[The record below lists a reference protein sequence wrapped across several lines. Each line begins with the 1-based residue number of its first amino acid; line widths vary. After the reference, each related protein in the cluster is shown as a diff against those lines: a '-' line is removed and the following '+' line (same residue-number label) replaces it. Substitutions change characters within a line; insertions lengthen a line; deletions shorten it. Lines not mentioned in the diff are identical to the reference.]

1 MLESTG
7 ETSDGRSLGQL
18 KDEIVLFFF
27 FFKEKVTFRDTG
39 TSELPNEGQGA
50 RRAANSA
57 ARLGGGLGR
66 GACVCPPHRP
76 SHVLALCG
84 SRKAGSSAIVW
95 ELNSASLFNIGSSS
109 ALHPSFGDLLFGD
122 CRFA

>member
-1 MLESTG
+1 MFESTG

-18 KDEIVLFFF
+18 KDPKSFFF
-27 FFKEKVTFRDTG
+27 FFKAKVAFRDTG
-39 TSELPNEGQGA
+39 TSELPNEGKGA

-84 SRKAGSSAIVW
+84 SRKAGRQCDCVGA
-95 ELNSASLFNIGSSS
+95 ELSLP
-109 ALHPSFGDLLFGD
+109 L
-122 CRFA
+122 

>member
-1 MLESTG
+1 MLKSTG

-18 KDEIVLFFF
+18 KDPKSFFF
-27 FFKEKVTFRDTG
+27 FLRRKWLFETLAHLNYPTRGKAPAVLLIPRRG
-39 TSELPNEGQGA
+39 WVAGWGEG
-50 RRAANSA
+50 R
-57 ARLGGGLGR
+57 
-66 GACVCPPHRP
+66 ACVRRTARAMFWHCAAPERQ
-76 SHVLALCG
+76 G
-84 SRKAGSSAIVW
+84 GSAIVW